1 MTQFVDFVALGWV
14 EKNLRDEMEAART
27 CLHRFQREP
36 DTTEHLLEAE
46 RNIHMAAGA
55 LRLCALDPAA
65 LLAEEI
71 ERVLGE
77 LREGNIAGD
86 KRKLAMTELVA
97 AIEALPAYLASVR
110 AKREVTPGSIASV
123 VNDLRALDH
132 RPSLPESL
140 FFNPPLPD
148 SAGINRDVPVA
159 LEEEIKAMAKQ
170 AMKSMHQHTEAATKS
185 SKEALA
191 QLRTTGGL
199 ACHALAGTALEPY
212 FSCFTAYV
220 EALGKG
226 TAQTDEVTV
235 QLFQHCFD
243 TLRLLEEK
251 GYEALDR
258 AGAAANIK
266 KMLYYIGKQ
275 KRPAKEHKAL
285 LIAFRIEDVDRY
297 TAATEDHMI
306 QEDDLLDALQQTQQQ
321 LVEVMGFLAG
331 ENKNICNANTT
342 LTAKTLPSL
351 QQVGLQLHVVGL
363 PEQASI
369 INEQFKVL
377 RSYAEQDQP
386 ADPANLIDF
395 GGALSN
401 VRDIIEYK
409 LKHGLSAEG
418 DAATL
423 DLEAAIT
430 EQVTRCLRGMKDK
443 INREFARRDLIV
455 LTNTAPEDL
464 DISIGGLRPLFRAA
478 RQLGETDLLDAVE
491 LWEQNGFPT
500 GVTLLTIGTKLLDQ
514 FGSDDFVASARSEL
528 DQVLSVLG
536 MLEAKEQENEVLARC
551 AAYLERAVEMGGLI
565 NDDSMQC
572 FASSIAALEQ
582 YMESRLVDPK
592 GNPAEHL
599 RRAESLSKELES
611 YTSLR
616 ENMQNPEGN
625 VLEFTSKP
633 AVESEML
640 DGIDDASIV
649 DLIGGEVESEDPDA
663 LAEELLSMALEET
676 EAPAAAASAGGAA
689 SWRDGMA
696 YWAEAAISCDPEPLK
711 DGPEGE
717 IDQELRECF
726 VEECG
731 EYVNRLDAAI
741 PNFTADPT
749 DKGAIGDLRVVFHT
763 MKGSA
768 KTIELHAYGEFMHDM
783 EIIFNSLRDG
793 YIQGT
798 AEIAEFVS
806 VVAAKLNTYSE
817 LIAQRIPLQEEDF
830 AIPHAI
836 AAAISDKSFTDEFT
850 VELPATGTAVAE
862 EQPAEAAAIEQPAE
876 EVVVEE
882 VALPYAPEQWASAP
896 APQLLAAIGTLLEAA
911 EANENRAVIEQSQQ
925 LVEAAVPALIEL
937 RDAADLTLSTDN
949 VAYLFG
955 LPRLEHIASGAVY
968 GLVESADGQSR
979 IELSAAASDSLYG
992 YLDQINDTE
1001 ALIPVHNAA
1010 LALLCKLLELVAPE
1024 EEDVAPA
1031 APVQQAP
1038 DNVVVLRKQAIEQ
1051 SVEEE
1056 EIDTEL
1062 LDLFI
1067 ETLDEYT
1074 ESIDSALTALAAGEP
1089 DALRDLKNTLHTV
1102 KGAANSIG
1110 LTTMG
1115 SMVHDFETQLGDLE
1129 FKGDI
1134 NSKESRATIENLA
1147 SEFHDATRFVRV
1159 NKTDWNP
1166 NLASGDASEQEL
1178 EQAAIEQAADR
1189 GDSEERRADTL
1200 RVDTPRIDKLL
1211 DMGLEISMS
1220 NVRTRQALDA
1230 AGADRSEVQ
1239 NLSRRVLAL
1248 VDQLSLQLDT
1258 EIQAKTELT
1267 ESEQF
1272 DPLEMDRLTEK
1283 QGLAAIL
1290 REAAYDLQEE
1300 SRELGMHL
1308 DDALREAQSSG
1319 RLLQTNQSELR
1330 QLRLVEF
1337 SRLGPGLRR
1346 LVHQV
1351 SRQLGKQIDF
1361 VFDCGKGG
1369 LDIRVFEQIRVALE
1383 HMLRNAIDHGIGTP
1397 DERQGQGKVE
1407 HGNVKLSISRSGS
1420 EFLIRLVDDGNG
1432 IDPDALIKKA
1442 VGLGLIN
1449 KNDKISDAEA
1459 LRLIF
1464 RSGFTTA
1471 KQVTDV
1477 SGRGVG
1483 MDAVYQSISQ
1493 AGGTI
1498 DIQSKPGF
1506 YTQFDVRIPASIM
1519 VNEALL
1525 ATVGEEEIA
1534 IPLTSLKGSEFHR
1547 REDVHKVASETD
1559 GRISFRGEQYEVRYL
1574 GAVRGTLPTPTLEN
1588 MPDFV
1593 PVLYAQQ
1600 NRRRVAFFA
1609 DGLSTAED
1617 MVIRTLGVQYTG
1629 VPGIA
1634 GGAVK
1639 SDGQPVLALDL
1650 NEFILQVEHADA
1662 MADSTATEQETSTLV
1677 LCVDDSVMMRRT
1689 YEKRLASLGYT
1700 VVTAV
1705 DGADALDYLSQAT
1718 QIPDFIFTD
1727 LEMPNMNG
1735 FDFIANLRRAP
1746 DLAHIPCVMVS
1757 SRDADKHRAEA
1768 ERVGANGFLAK
1779 GANTAEGMQ
1788 AVINR
1793 HLQQDAAMVS

>member
-27 CLHRFQREP
+27 CLHRYQREP

-65 LLAEEI
+65 ILAEEI

-86 KRKLAMTELVA
+86 KSKLAMTELVA

-110 AKREVTPGSIASV
+110 AKREVTPGSIATV

-132 RPSLPESL
+132 RASLPESL

-159 LEEEIKAMAKQ
+159 LEDEIKSMAKQ
-170 AMKSMHQHTEAATKS
+170 AMKSMHQHSEAAIKS
-185 SKEALA
+185 SKEALS
-191 QLRTTGGL
+191 QLRTAGGL
-199 ACHALAGTALEPY
+199 ACHALAGTPLEPY
-212 FSCFTAYV
+212 FRCFTAYA

-226 TAQTDEVTV
+226 TAQSDEVTP

-243 TLRLLEEK
+243 TLRLLEER
-251 GYEALDR
+251 GYDALDR

-275 KRPAKEHKAL
+275 KRPTKEHKAL
-285 LIAFRIEDVDRY
+285 LKAFRIEDVERY

-331 ENKNICNANTT
+331 ENNNICTANTT
-342 LTAKTLPSL
+342 LSAQTLPSL

-363 PEQASI
+363 PEQASV

-377 RSYAEQDQP
+377 RGYAEQDQP
-386 ADPANLIDF
+386 ADPADLVDF

-401 VRDIIEYK
+401 VRDTIEYK

-430 EQVTRCLRGMKDK
+430 EQVTRCLRGMKEQ
-443 INREFARRDLIV
+443 INREFSRRDLIA
-455 LTNTAPEDL
+455 LTSTAPEDL
-464 DISIGGLRPLFRAA
+464 QVTIGGLRPLFRAA

-500 GVTLLTIGTKLLDQ
+500 AVTLLTIGSKLLQQ
-514 FGSDDFVASARSEL
+514 FGDDDFVASARSEL
-528 DQVLSVLG
+528 EQVLSVLG
-536 MLEAKEQENEVLARC
+536 MLAEKEQETAVLASC
-551 AAYLERAVEMGGLI
+551 ANYLERAVEMGGLI

-582 YMESRLVDPK
+582 YMESRLIDPK
-592 GNPAEHL
+592 GNPAQHL
-599 RRAESLSKELES
+599 RRAQSLSQELEA
-611 YTSLR
+611 YTSR
-616 ENMQNPEGN
+616 RANMQNPEGN
-625 VLEFTSKP
+625 IVEFATKP
-633 AVESEML
+633 SLESEIL
-640 DGIDDASIV
+640 DGTDDASIV
-649 DLIGGEVESEDPDA
+649 DLISGEAVVEDPDA
-663 LAEELLSMALEET
+663 LAEELLAMEVEEAE
-676 EAPAAAASAGGAA
+676 EAPATAVASAGGEAP
-689 SWRDGMA
+689 WRDGMA
-696 YWAEAAISCDPEPLK
+696 HWAGAAIARAPEPLQ

-726 VEECG
+726 VEEC
-731 EYVNRLDAAI
+731 EDYVKRLDAAL
-741 PNFTADPT
+741 PGFQADPT
-749 DKGAIGDLRVVFHT
+749 DKKAIGEIRVVFHT

-768 KTIELHAYGEFMHDM
+768 KTIELHAYGEFMHDL

-793 YIQGT
+793 YITGT
-798 AEIAEFVS
+798 VEIAEFVGI
-806 VVAAKLNTYSE
+806 VAGKLATFSE
-817 LIAQRIPLQEEDF
+817 LIAQRIPLEEEDF
-830 AIPHAI
+830 AIPHSI
-836 AAAISDKSFTDEFT
+836 AAAMADKSFTDAFT
-850 VELPATGTAVAE
+850 VTLPETGAADDTTTDAAEVEEVEEAVEEASLPYAAELWTDNSSTQLLTSITAVLE
-862 EQPAEAAAIEQPAE
+862 EAAASENRAAIEQAE
-876 EVVVEE
+876 ELI
-882 VALPYAPEQWASAP
+882 A
-896 APQLLAAIGTLLEAA
+896 
-911 EANENRAVIEQSQQ
+911 
-925 LVEAAVPALIEL
+925 AAVPALVEL
-937 RDAADLTLSTDN
+937 RDAADLTLSTEN

-955 LPRLEHIASGAVY
+955 LSRLEHIASGAVY
-968 GLVESADGQSR
+968 GLVESSEGQSR
-979 IELSAAASDSLYG
+979 IELSTRASDKLYA
-992 YLDQINDTE
+992 YLDLINDTE

-1010 LALLCKLLELVAPE
+1010 IRLLCTHLSLTPPE
-1024 EEDVAPA
+1024 EEDTAPA
-1031 APVQQAP
+1031 APMQAAP
-1038 DNVVVLRKQAIEQ
+1038 DNVVVLRKQAIETQ
-1051 SVEEE
+1051 PAEESD
-1056 EIDTEL
+1056 IDTEL

-1074 ESIDSALTALAAGEP
+1074 ESIDSALTALTGGDDA
-1089 DALRDLKNTLHTV
+1089 ALRDLKNTLHTV

-1110 LTTMG
+1110 LTTLG
-1115 SMVHDFETQLGDLE
+1115 AMVHDFETQLGELE
-1129 FKGDI
+1129 YKGEI
-1134 NSKESRATIENLA
+1134 SSKEARASIEGLA

-1166 NLASGDASEQEL
+1166 NLASGDASEEAL

-1189 GDSEERRADTL
+1189 GDADERRTDTL

-1230 AGADRSEVQ
+1230 AGADRNEVQ
-1239 NLSRRVLAL
+1239 SLSRRVLTL

-1258 EIQAKTELT
+1258 EIQAKSELT
-1267 ESEQF
+1267 ESEHF

-1300 SRELGMHL
+1300 SREMGMHL
-1308 DDALREAQSSG
+1308 DDAQREAQSSS

-1351 SRQLGKQIDF
+1351 SRQLGKEIDF
-1361 VFDCGKGG
+1361 IFDCGKGG

-1383 HMLRNAIDHGIGTP
+1383 HMLRNAIDHGVGTP
-1397 DERQGQGKVE
+1397 NERQAQGKVE

-1432 IDPDALIKKA
+1432 IDPDAMIKKA
-1442 VGLGLIN
+1442 IGLGLISKDEN
-1449 KNDKISDAEA
+1449 ISDADA

-1483 MDAVYQSISQ
+1483 MDAVYQAISQ
-1493 AGGTI
+1493 AGGSV

-1506 YTQFDVRIPASIM
+1506 YTQFDVRVPASIM

-1547 REDVHKVASETD
+1547 RDDIHKVATETD

-1574 GAVRGTLPTPTLEN
+1574 GVVRGTAPQPTLEA

-1593 PVLYAQQ
+1593 PVLFAQH
-1600 NRRRVAFFA
+1600 NRRRVAFYA

-1617 MVIRTLGVQYTG
+1617 MVIRTLGVQYTN

-1650 NEFILQVEHADA
+1650 NEFILQVEHADTVSA
-1662 MADSTATEQETSTLV
+1662 SDSHEQESSTLV

-1689 YEKRLASLGYT
+1689 YEKRLASLGYK

-1746 DLAHIPCVMVS
+1746 DLTHIPCIMVS

-1793 HLQQDAAMVS
+1793 HLQQDTAMVS